1 MDRFPDFIPNNE
13 EERQW
18 VDRYN
23 SISDWT
29 SEQIRS
35 LSEEKRLPFLRAA
48 NPSDLSL
55 MNLYIRAYKKED
67 YETCAVAKALLIER
81 GFKNIPS

>member
-1 MDRFPDFIPNNE
+1 MERFPDFVPNSE

-18 VDRYN
+18 TEKYN
-23 SISDWT
+23 AISDWT
-29 SEQIRS
+29 SEEIRN
-35 LSEEKRLPFLRAA
+35 LDKDKRVPYLRAVQL
-48 NPSDLSL
+48 SDLAL

-67 YETCAVAKALLIER
+67 YETCAAAKVLLLER